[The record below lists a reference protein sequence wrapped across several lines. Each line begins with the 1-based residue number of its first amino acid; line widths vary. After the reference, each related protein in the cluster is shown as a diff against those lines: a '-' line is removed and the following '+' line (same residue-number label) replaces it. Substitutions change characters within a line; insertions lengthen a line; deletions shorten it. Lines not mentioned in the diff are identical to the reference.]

1 MAISTQRNLPSQ
13 FIEDLGK
20 DYGTQLA
27 GLTAVPLDTGKF
39 APGVAAQ
46 DPLQTKAY
54 QLGEAGIGAYQPY
67 ITQAGAYSGPTA
79 YQSFMSPY
87 QSDVIDATLTEYD
100 KQSAKGLQ
108 GIADLATRSGNLG
121 GGREGVMR
129 SEYQT
134 QSDLNRAL
142 LQSGLLQQGF
152 GQAQQLAGQ
161 AFGQQLG
168 LASAVPQLAAGD
180 ISTVGTLGATQQA
193 QQQAVLNA
201 QQEANRLAAFEPYE
215 RIGRYGAG
223 ITGLISGY
231 PGQYQSQVTPNP
243 TPLQTA
249 LGTMATLGGVYGNIK
264 YGNRN

>member
-1 MAISTQRNLPSQ
+1 MAISQQRNLPSQ

-39 APGVAAQ
+39 APSVAGQ
-46 DPLQTKAY
+46 DALQTKAY

-100 KQSAKGLQ
+100 KQAGKGMQ
-108 GIADLATRSGNLG
+108 GIADLATRTGNLG

-129 SEYQT
+129 AEYQT

-142 LQSGLLQQGF
+142 LQSGLLQQGY

-161 AFGQQLG
+161 GYQQQMG
-168 LASAVPQLAAGD
+168 LAAAVPQLAAGD
-180 ISTVGTLGATQQA
+180 ISTVGT
-193 QQQAVLNA
+193 
-201 QQEANRLAAFEPYE
+201 
-215 RIGRYGAG
+215 
-223 ITGLISGY
+223 
-231 PGQYQSQVTPNP
+231 
-243 TPLQTA
+243 
-249 LGTMATLGGVYGNIK
+249 
-264 YGNRN
+264 

>member
-100 KQSAKGLQ
+100 LSL
-108 GIADLATRSGNLG
+108 IHISEPTR
-121 GGREGVMR
+121 
-129 SEYQT
+129 
-134 QSDLNRAL
+134 
-142 LQSGLLQQGF
+142 
-152 GQAQQLAGQ
+152 
-161 AFGQQLG
+161 
-168 LASAVPQLAAGD
+168 
-180 ISTVGTLGATQQA
+180 
-193 QQQAVLNA
+193 
-201 QQEANRLAAFEPYE
+201 PY
-215 RIGRYGAG
+215 
-223 ITGLISGY
+223 
-231 PGQYQSQVTPNP
+231 
-243 TPLQTA
+243 
-249 LGTMATLGGVYGNIK
+249 
-264 YGNRN
+264 